1 MTTALQPSA
10 IAVSPRDG
18 DGVVAD
24 CAAIMTKVF
33 HADKEKADHA
43 EDVAAMADKQG
54 GSPEVIAAAYL
65 HDVAEDATPEN
76 QKPAEFLASLG
87 VPENIAGIVLVVT
100 RHVNG
105 KETYAEFISRILSHG
120 GHEGEA
126 AVAVKFA
133 DLTVNRNRCVGK
145 PEYQGLLGRYE
156 KALRRFESRGRHRQ

>member
-1 MTTALQPSA
+1 MTTALQHSA

-33 HADKEKADHA
+33 RGDKEKADHA
-43 EDVAAMADKQG
+43 EDVAAMAREQG
-54 GSPEVIAAAYL
+54 GGPEVVAAAYL

-87 VPENIAGIVLVVT
+87 VPENVAGIVLVVT

-133 DLTVNRNRCVGK
+133 DLTVNRNRCIGK

-156 KALRRFESRGRHRQ
+156 KALRQFNPHGKS